1 MAFRSCLPLVVSAHN
16 ILWSTIFL
24 SKSSSLSFTPF
35 PEYRAIHCDGKDW
48 NLLNNSLLLKSAPF
62 SWTERLVGYSP
73 YFSDVFNIAPLLRT
87 FSAAIRRT
95 RQPCKDR
102 LCLRRTPRHIHATTI
117 RRRCYHRCRCQP
129 CCRTWGVLSAS
140 RFGKAI
146 KSFCSTFRI
155 WTRRASY
162 SLNGIKLATTT
173 ASASRLCRCCFCA

>member
-1 MAFRSCLPLVVSAHN
+1 MAFLSCLPLVVSAHN

-48 NLLNNSLLLKSAPF
+48 NLLNNSLLWKGAPF
-62 SWTERLVGYSP
+62 SWTERLVGYSL

-146 KSFCSTFRI
+146 KSFWTSRYLPYIKCTFELQ
-155 WTRRASY
+155 TA
-162 SLNGIKLATTT
+162 NCCCTTVT
-173 ASASRLCRCCFCA
+173 KRKGEL